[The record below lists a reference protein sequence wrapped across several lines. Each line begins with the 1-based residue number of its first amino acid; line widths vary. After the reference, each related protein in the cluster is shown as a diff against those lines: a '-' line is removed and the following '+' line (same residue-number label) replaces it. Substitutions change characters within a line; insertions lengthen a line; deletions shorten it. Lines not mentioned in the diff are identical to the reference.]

1 MQFETEYD
9 LGVMIDLI
17 NPDKYAPPP
26 EHANLLD
33 PADERLIE
41 DETGSGLNSSGIGIN
56 EKRSKQHNKVVPW
69 LKKTEYIST
78 EFNRYGAAAE
88 HSETKVT
95 LVIVFFI

>member
-1 MQFETEYD
+1 
-9 LGVMIDLI
+9 MIDLI

-26 EHANLLD
+26 EHLNHLD
-33 PADERLIE
+33 PADEKLIE
-41 DETGSGLNSSGIGIN
+41 DETGVGGLNSVSGIN

-88 HSETKVT
+88 HSETKVIT
-95 LVIVFFI
+95 

>member
-1 MQFETEYD
+1 MTESFPEYD

-17 NPDKYAPPP
+17 NPDKYNPPP
-26 EHANLLD
+26 EHLNLLD

-41 DETGSGLNSSGIGIN
+41 DETGGSGFNSSIGLN

-88 HSETKVT
+88 HSETKVC
-95 LVIVFFI
+95 LLDGN